1 MHNDDAAPKSS
12 QPNAKSRSGSLF
24 VSLVL
29 LLVIPSYIHSAIL
42 LASLRGTT
50 AQCKS
55 REKEDCQVAWSWSA
69 SAASPDMAEDYAY
82 ADDGDGQVVTDDG
95 VQIVDPGAGL
105 FVGTLLFCVC
115 SLLVL
120 PIFVAIGNRRAR
132 LRRARKEWDSGE
144 QATGY
149 NLNLD
154 TTPTRSGNKN
164 QNSYDEISA
173 DGCHGCN
180 VVEDVLEKGDV
191 NCGVEDILES
201 AGMDCGACCFPTC
214 YDDPLESV
222 IDGNTDNFVQEQ
234 DVDNNLPRSPEEQTM
249 RKRKSTEDFTCS
261 NDLLDESK
269 RTRRHIS
276 DDTSCARLAEQPS
289 FSIGNGANDEYCNV
303 TPDPPSVR
311 KRQKTKKSPKRKKLY
326 KRAVKAIT
334 KKQPIEPLSYSP
346 RIPKKTF
353 LDGGFYVAGNL
364 RLHHQILQS
373 QLDRE
378 HRAAKKRKK
387 EKKAKPYIPPSIP
400 ITKADDY
407 DFKRMRSFESVHTS
421 TSNID
426 EEEVVVDIDL
436 VFGQE
441 SPYHPSKRKRTWD
454 FVVRIAKFDHESK
467 RLVNLMAPYTLTA
480 LACNMFAIIDIAL
493 ISSVLGAE
501 DLSAFLVTGYFL
513 SMVYKAAKGFT

>member
-1 MHNDDAAPKSS
+1 
-12 QPNAKSRSGSLF
+12 
-24 VSLVL
+24 
-29 LLVIPSYIHSAIL
+29 
-42 LASLRGTT
+42 
-50 AQCKS
+50 
-55 REKEDCQVAWSWSA
+55 
-69 SAASPDMAEDYAY
+69 MAEDYVSV
-82 ADDGDGQVVTDDG
+82 DDGDGQITDDG
-95 VQIVDPGAGL
+95 VQIIDPGTGL
-105 FVGTLLFCVC
+105 FVGTLLFCVS

-144 QATGY
+144 QAVSDY
-149 NLNLD
+149 KLNLE

-164 QNSYDEISA
+164 QNSFDEISA

-180 VVEDVLEKGDV
+180 VVEGILESGDM
-191 NCGVEDILES
+191 NSGVEDILES
-201 AGMDCGACCFPTC
+201 AGMDCGACCFPMC

-222 IDGNTDNFVQEQ
+222 IDGETDNFVQEQ
-234 DVDNNLPRSPEEQTM
+234 RVDNNVPRSPEEQMM
-249 RKRKSTEDFTCS
+249 RKRKSTDDFTVS

-269 RTRRHIS
+269 RTRRHMS
-276 DDTSCARLAEQPS
+276 DDTSCARGAEQPS
-289 FSIGNGANDEYCNV
+289 FSVGNSVDDKYCNV
-303 TPDPPSVR
+303 TPDPASVR
-311 KRQKTKKSPKRKKLY
+311 KRQKTKKSPKMKKLF
-326 KRAVKAIT
+326 KRAVKVVT
-334 KKQPIEPLSYSP
+334 KKQPTEPLSQLP
-346 RIPKKTF
+346 HIPKKTF
-353 LDGGFYVAGNL
+353 LDGGFYAPGNL

-378 HRAAKKRKK
+378 HSAAKKRKK
-387 EKKAKPYIPPSIP
+387 EKKAKHYIPPSIP

-407 DFKRMRSFESVHTS
+407 DFKRMRSFQSVHTS

-426 EEEVVVDIDL
+426 EEEVVIDMDL

-441 SPYHPSKRKRTWD
+441 SPYHPSKRKRTRD
-454 FVVRIAKFDHESK
+454 FVVRIAKFDYESK

-480 LACNMFAIIDIAL
+480 LACNIFAIIEIAL